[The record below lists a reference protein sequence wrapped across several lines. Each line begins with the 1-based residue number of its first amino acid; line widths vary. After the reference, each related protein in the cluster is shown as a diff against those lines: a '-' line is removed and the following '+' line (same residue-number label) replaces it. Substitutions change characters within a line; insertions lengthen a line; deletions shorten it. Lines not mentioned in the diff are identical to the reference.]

1 MDFLQ
6 FASILGLLV
15 LFVVQVLALLA
26 VYAVIL
32 VTPLLLMYACARK
45 LYPGISGLQPHY
57 FVYCVKGT
65 DRDSG
70 S

>member
-6 FASILGLLV
+6 FASIVGLLI
-15 LFVVQVLALLA
+15 LFVVQILALLA

-45 LYPGISGLQPHY
+45 LSPGLQPHY
-57 FVYCVKGT
+57 FVYHVKG
-65 DRDSG
+65 DKPS
-70 S
+70 